1 MEPKILYSGSSAEFL
16 RKMAA
21 FADTIPDLTRRL
33 TGLKLSPAY
42 SGLRSV
48 KFIEAAPNNDKF
60 VYDRSKDE
68 LTLYPRNFGPG
79 DRIDHYFFKAIARR
93 HWSLNIPAADKVRW
107 SGMQVFVKRALV
119 DRIAEALDGKTPFKT
134 VINKFNK
141 AVDKLVVIHVLN
153 ALTQNSV
160 TPSQLKSMDFR
171 KHTSVSD
178 FLNGKRPFSI
188 KPLVSAYGGDVRR
201 VGDYEEAFS
210 EYCLGRGEF
219 KITESSTKEEF
230 KNLFLEVSGVIRR

>member
-33 TGLKLSPAY
+33 TGLKLSQAY
-42 SGLRSV
+42 NGLRSV
-48 KFIEAAPNNDKF
+48 KFVEAATNSDKF

-68 LTLYPRNFGPG
+68 LTIYPHNFRSG

-93 HWSLNIPAADKVRW
+93 HWTLNVPASDKVRW
-107 SGMQVFVKRALV
+107 AGMQVFVKKALV
-119 DRIAEALDGKTPFKT
+119 DRIAELLDGTTPFKAIIEKLNT
-134 VINKFNK
+134 
-141 AVDKLVVIHVLN
+141 AVDKLVVIHILN
-153 ALTQNSV
+153 ALTKNSV
-160 TPSQLKSMDFR
+160 TPSQLKSIDFR
-171 KHTSVSD
+171 KHASVSD
-178 FLNGKRPFSI
+178 FLSGKRPFSI
-188 KPLVSAYGGDVRR
+188 KPLVSAYGGDIRR

-219 KITESSTKEEF
+219 KISESSTKEEF
-230 KNLFLEVSGVIRR
+230 KGLFLEVSGVTY